1 MALLEPLPFP
11 ALNEIMYETKLACY
25 PACNDCF
32 TQPTRGQ
39 GCTAKV
45 DG

>member
-1 MALLEPLPFP
+1 MALLELLHFP
-11 ALNEIMYETKLACY
+11 ALNENICETKSAYY
-25 PACNDCF
+25 PACSDCF